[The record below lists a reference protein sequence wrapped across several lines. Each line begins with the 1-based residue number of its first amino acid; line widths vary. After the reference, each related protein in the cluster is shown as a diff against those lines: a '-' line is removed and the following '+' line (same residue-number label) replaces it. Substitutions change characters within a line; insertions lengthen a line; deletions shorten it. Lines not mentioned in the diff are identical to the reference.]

1 MTGRHKKVAWCHMEE
16 DLECQVR
23 GTEQKEIGLL
33 LSMTEVT
40 LELFQEDLAS
50 GQMHLGGMSLEEDI
64 TIALI

>member
-1 MTGRHKKVAWCHMEE
+1 MEE

-64 TIALI
+64 TIVLI